1 MISLLKELFR
11 FMRAYKKFWMAPL
24 ILGLLSLGVLLIA
37 AQSSAITPFIYA
49 IF

>member
-1 MISLLKELFR
+1 
-11 FMRAYKKFWMAPL
+11 MAPL
-24 ILGLLSLGVLLIA
+24 ILGLLLLGVLLIA